1 MLLNIGKEYITL
13 RIGSDIS
20 SPVNFA
26 IGTGSGTI
34 LASRTTMFNESDR
47 QVFTG
52 GSIDFSTTNK
62 LTFQSNWN
70 SVEMSGTLLSEI
82 AIVDVSTANT
92 GSVWSLNVI
101 PTLTFDGTN
110 ELQTEETWFI
120 Y

>member
-1 MLLNIGKEYITL
+1 M

-20 SPVNFA
+20 SPLNFA
-26 IGTGSGTI
+26 IGSGSGTI
-34 LASRTTMFNESDR
+34 VATRTTMFHEKDR
-47 QVFTG
+47 QAFTG

-62 LTFQSNWN
+62 LIFQSNWN
-70 SVEMSGTLLSEI
+70 SVEMSGTLLSEVG
-82 AIVDVSTANT
+82 IVDNATANT